1 MSRAWSEEWA
11 REGTALFVA
20 AVAGLT
26 DDELREPSALPGWTR
41 AHVVA
46 HLARNADA
54 LINLLEWARTGVE
67 TPMYSSPEQ
76 RDGDIERGAKLPAA
90 ELRADLIRAG
100 ERFAT
105 RVAGMPAGAWR
116 AEVRTRQGRL
126 IQGAEVL
133 WMRSREVW
141 VHQADLGTGITFDGF
156 PPDFLV
162 ELIGDVTGSM
172 TGVSLR
178 VEAAGHT
185 WTVGDGSVP
194 VSGTPAVP
202 VPVSGTPAAVA
213 AWLTGRS
220 AGDDLDGAKPE
231 LPGWL

>member
-1 MSRAWSEEWA
+1 M
-11 REGTALFVA
+11 A
-20 AVAGLT
+20 AVGGLT
-26 DDELREPSALPGWTR
+26 DEQLREPSALPGWTR

-54 LINLLEWARTGVE
+54 LVNLLAWARTGVE
-67 TPMYSSPEQ
+67 TPMYSGPEQ

-90 ELRADLIRAG
+90 ELRADLLRAG

-105 RVAGMPAGAWR
+105 RVAEMPAEAWQG
-116 AEVRTRQGRL
+116 EVRTRQGRL
-126 IQGAEVL
+126 IRGAEVL

-141 VHQADLGTGITFDGF
+141 VHQADLGTGITFDSF
-156 PPDFLV
+156 PADFLV

-172 TGVSLR
+172 TGLSVR
-178 VEAAGHT
+178 IEAGEHT
-185 WTVGDGSVP
+185 WTAGDGSP
-194 VSGTPAVP
+194 T
-202 VPVSGTPAAVA
+202 VSGTPAAVA

-220 AGDDLDGAKPE
+220 AGDDLHGARPE

>member
-11 REGTALFVA
+11 REGTALFLA

-26 DDELREPSALPGWTR
+26 DEQLREPSALPGWTR

-67 TPMYSSPEQ
+67 TPMYSGPEQ

-90 ELRADLIRAG
+90 ELRADLLRSA
-100 ERFAT
+100 ERFAK
-105 RVAGMPAGAWR
+105 RVAEMPAEAWQG
-116 AEVRTRQGRL
+116 EVRTRQGRL
-126 IQGAEVL
+126 IRGAEVL

-141 VHQADLGTGITFDGF
+141 VHQADLGTGITFGNF
-156 PPDFLV
+156 PADFLV

-172 TGVSLR
+172 TGPSVR
-178 VEAAGHT
+178 IEAGEHT
-185 WTVGDGSVP
+185 WTVGDGSP
-194 VSGTPAVP
+194 T
-202 VPVSGTPAAVA
+202 VSGTPAAVA
-213 AWLTGRS
+213 AWLTGRT
-220 AGDDLDGAKPE
+220 AGDDLHGARPE